1 MCRVKLACRDGQEVL
16 AERLR
21 YEQAKGRGAPRAG
34 QERID
39 CGVRTKRG
47 GGLIRS
53 SLGATMA
60 VVGGL
65 HLRSARSDEG
75 PSGRGRAGGGSD
87 AAESLGWAAQWRPR
101 CTVHEVQARAPL
113 WTLSWETVARPG
125 KPRARRGVR
134 DKRRP
139 APNADGKI
147 EMTVSRALCL
157 APPHISDVGVAH
169 ACRPSRCRPCRAP
182 SPRPLDELLLA
193 SGEHEQRTH
202 LFAGIGAKELA
213 GEEGR
218 LAKIRR

>member
-1 MCRVKLACRDGQEVL
+1 METPYFCPAENTPGRPKRVRGRATLRDPDRSAARTVCAVSRALVGMCRVKLACRDGQEVL

-113 WTLSWETVARPG
+113 WTLSWETV
-125 KPRARRGVR
+125 
-134 DKRRP
+134 
-139 APNADGKI
+139 
-147 EMTVSRALCL
+147 
-157 APPHISDVGVAH
+157 
-169 ACRPSRCRPCRAP
+169 
-182 SPRPLDELLLA
+182 
-193 SGEHEQRTH
+193 
-202 LFAGIGAKELA
+202 
-213 GEEGR
+213 
-218 LAKIRR
+218 